1 VEAVVRE
8 ALAPVIAPTM
18 PVVSTPPTKATS
30 EIIEYLH
37 RIGLIMN
44 TATHEKSTAAEEAM
58 LEELAHL
65 FAGGKS
71 AADMVIEDRGPLG

>member
-1 VEAVVRE
+1 MSA
-8 ALAPVIAPTM
+8 
-18 PVVSTPPTKATS
+18 PPTKTTS
-30 EIIEYLH
+30 EFIEHLH

-44 TATHEKSTAAEEAM
+44 IATREKSTAAKEAR